1 MVSGV
6 WRCGLAAW
14 FDVQF
19 AAQGADDSHPA
30 DLAARHRLAG
40 GVGGQSSF
48 PRPAGWH
55 APHTDRLLWPDGA
68 GLIVGRRHGAL
79 PFHQP

>member
-6 WRCGLAAW
+6 WRCGVAAR

-19 AAQGADDSHPA
+19 AAQGADDSPAA
-30 DLAARHRLAG
+30 DLAARFGLAG
-40 GVGGQSSF
+40 SIGGQSSF

-55 APHTDRLLWPDGA
+55 APHTDCLSRPDGA
-68 GLIVGRRHGAL
+68 GLVMGCRHGAL
-79 PFHQP
+79 LFHQP